1 MGTIFTDIGIQQGNQ
16 AVAAYSTREG
26 ATIKVENQ
34 EYAEEELNTLMKK
47 KKENEINK
55 NLHWEEE
62 KRQKM
67 EAIQRDNL
75 RREEENKRRQLE
87 EENSEAANTEESSA
101 TDLGGGGSKEMG
113 STVSDEV
120 KNGLVADDPWLQRK
134 LLEEASASNTSNDA
148 ALDNAINQVGGGGCK
163 S

>member
-1 MGTIFTDIGIQQGNQ
+1 
-16 AVAAYSTREG
+16 
-26 ATIKVENQ
+26 
-34 EYAEEELNTLMKK
+34 MKK